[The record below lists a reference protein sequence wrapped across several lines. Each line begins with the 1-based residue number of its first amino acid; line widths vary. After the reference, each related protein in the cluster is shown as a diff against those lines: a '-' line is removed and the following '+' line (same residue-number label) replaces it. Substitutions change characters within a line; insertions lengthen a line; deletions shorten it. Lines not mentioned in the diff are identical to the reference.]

1 MSPHP
6 VGVSK
11 SVITCDKGPKE
22 KIQKR
27 KKKLEN
33 PAYKKQRKNVQKKKK
48 QINSM

>member
-33 PAYKKQRKNVQKKKK
+33 PAYKKQRKKCTKEKSK
-48 QINSM
+48 